1 MAKNPYKTIA
11 VLIDYEIKEA
21 YEPEENQFGVPDYSE
36 ISEEEAERIN
46 SSDVEATFESFK
58 TKYLGTRIIEKI
70 ELGNTWIIEPDGRKF
85 FMIKEK
91 ALYSPDYPHARILIG
106 RIKDHTID
114 EEYTVY
120 VYQELK

>member
-1 MAKNPYKTIA
+1 MARNPYKTIA
-11 VLIDYEIKEA
+11 VLIDYEIEDA
-21 YEPEENQFGVPDYSE
+21 YEPEENQFGIPDYSE

-46 SSDVEATFESFK
+46 SSNVEATFESFK
-58 TKYLGTRIIEKI
+58 AKYLGTRIIEKT
-70 ELGNTWIIEPDGRKF
+70 ELGKTRIIEPDRKF

-106 RIKDHTID
+106 RIEDHSID

-120 VYQELK
+120 VYQELN